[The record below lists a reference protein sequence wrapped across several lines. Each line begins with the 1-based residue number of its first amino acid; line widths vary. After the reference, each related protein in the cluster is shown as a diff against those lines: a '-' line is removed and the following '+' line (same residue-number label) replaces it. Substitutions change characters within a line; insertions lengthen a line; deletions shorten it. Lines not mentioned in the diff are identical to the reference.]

1 MGTLW
6 QDIRYGF
13 RMLVRNPGFTIVV
26 VLVLGIGIG
35 VSTAIFSI
43 VEWLLLRPSPF
54 AEANRVVR
62 IYASSRG
69 NPYGPFSYPVYLALK
84 DQMSCLSDLAAFQ
97 YRGAS
102 IEGEPWTKDLHAAV
116 VSRNYFSVL
125 GVKASLGRVFSEN
138 DDEEMRNEPGV
149 VLSYNLWRHWFGAD
163 PGIVGKSILI
173 SNRNVTVLGITPRA
187 FTGARRFIPPDI
199 WYPVETWKLPWE
211 RQSREDRTLSLLGRL
226 GANSSV
232 QQAQREAEVVF
243 RRLELDDPSTR
254 TEQIPRIVSETD
266 KRYQESGPAAVFLM
280 SITGVVLI
288 IACAN
293 VSGLLLAKA
302 EVRRKEMAIRQ
313 AVGGTRARLIR
324 QLLSENLVLSLVSIG
339 FGLLIAICLM
349 QVLRVVIAPVPDPAL
364 GIGLNT
370 RVAIF
375 SIALSL
381 ATAVVSGLFPALY
394 TSRPDLVP
402 ILKTEVAQTS
412 RSCHGLFGLNSLV
425 VGQLALALLLITGAG
440 LLFRSYLNC
449 CSAELGFERRDV
461 LLAELSPLADEAGGR
476 TFYRELLARLR
487 ELPRVKNVSLAMYA
501 PFSMTRSGA
510 TRQVFLPEE
519 ETPGDSQGW
528 AIKCNIVDPHYFQT
542 LGIRILRGRG
552 FTEQDERSGH
562 KVVLVNE
569 IMAHRFWPDK
579 DPTGQYI
586 RTGNAGAEI
595 FQVVGVVG
603 NVRYDGIDSP
613 LDPRMYVP
621 FGQEYSYEMVLLV
634 ETDVKPRAL
643 EEPVRKQ
650 IRDLSRSID
659 LYPMTTLAESIRAAT
674 YDREVSAGL
683 VGLLSLLGLILA
695 NAGLYGVV
703 AFTVSRRTYELGI
716 RMALGAQRKDV
727 LKLVIKRGLTL
738 IVIGLAIGMG
748 GALVLTRVLSSLLY
762 GVTPTDPA
770 TFVAVS
776 LLLTAVGL
784 IASYIPA
791 RRATKVDP
799 MIALRYE

>member
-1 MGTLW
+1 MRTLW
-6 QDIRYGF
+6 QDIRCGF

-26 VLVLGIGIG
+26 VLVLAIGIG

-54 AEANRVVR
+54 ADANRVVR

-69 NPYGPFSYPVYLALK
+69 NPYGSFSYPVYLALK

-102 IEGEPWTKDLHAAV
+102 IEGEPWTEDLTVAV

-149 VLSYNLWRHWFGAD
+149 VLSYNLWRRWFGAD

-173 SNRNVTVLGITPRA
+173 SNRNVTVLGISPRA
-187 FTGARRFIPPDI
+187 FTGARGFIPPDI

-211 RQSREDRTLSLLGRL
+211 RQSREDRTLRLLGRL

-243 RRLELDDPSTR
+243 RRLGLDDPSTR
-254 TEQIPRIVSETD
+254 TEQIPRIISETD
-266 KRYQESGPAAVFLM
+266 KRYQESGPAAVLLM

-302 EVRRKEMAIRQ
+302 EVRRKEMAIRR

-324 QLLSENLVLSLVSIG
+324 QLLSENLVLTLISIG

-364 GIGLNT
+364 GISLNT
-370 RVAIF
+370 RVVIF

-381 ATAVVSGLFPALY
+381 ATVVVSGLFPALY

-412 RSCHGLFGLNSLV
+412 RSCRGLFGLNALV

-461 LLAELSPLADEAGGR
+461 LLAELSPPADEAGGR
-476 TFYRELLARLR
+476 TFYRELLVRLR
-487 ELPRVKNVSLAMYA
+487 ELPRVKNVSLALYA
-501 PFSMTRSGA
+501 PFSRKSM

-528 AIKCNIVDPHYFQT
+528 AIKYNIVDPHYFQT

-552 FTEQDERSGH
+552 FTEQNERSGH

-569 IMAHRFWPDK
+569 TMAHRFWPDK
-579 DPTGQYI
+579 DPIGQYI
-586 RTGNAGAEI
+586 RVGNAGAETY
-595 FQVVGVVG
+595 QVVGVVG
-603 NVRYDGIDSP
+603 NVRYNDIDSP

-650 IRDLSRSID
+650 IRDLSRSIN

-674 YDREVSAGL
+674 YDQEVSAGL

-695 NAGLYGVV
+695 SAGLYGVV
-703 AFTVSRRTYELGI
+703 AFAVSRRTYELGI
-716 RMALGAQRKDV
+716 RIALGAQRKDV
-727 LKLVIKRGLTL
+727 LKLVLKRGLTL

-762 GVTPTDPA
+762 GVTPTDPV

-784 IASYIPA
+784 IATYIPA
-791 RRATKVDP
+791 RKATKVDP
-799 MIALRYE
+799 MVALRYE